1 MEAEEVQIV
10 VFKIGDQEYGVKISD
25 VQEIVRM
32 LPIVPA
38 PNAPPCVIG
47 VINLRGKIIPV
58 YDLRQRFGLEEFP
71 APRQP
76 RIMVL
81 NMFKRLVG
89 IKVDA
94 ASEVFTLSGKE
105 IEPPPEELGGV
116 NEGIS
121 GIAKVDNRLI
131 ILLDLEKILSSP
143 LMEGVS

>member
-38 PNAPPCVIG
+38 PNVPPCVVG
-47 VINLRGKIIPV
+47 VINLRGKVIPV
-58 YDLRQRFGLEEFP
+58 YDLRERFGLEDFP

-81 NMFKRLVG
+81 SISKRLVG

-94 ASEVFTLSGKE
+94 ASEVLTLSQEE
-105 IEPPPEELGGV
+105 IEPPPEELGGIE
-116 NEGIS
+116 EGIA
-121 GIAKVDNRLI
+121 GIAKVNNRLI
-131 ILLDLEKILSSP
+131 ILLDLGKILTSP